1 MWVLGLVSCSLVQL
15 HSSGTRENGVGDTHN
30 LEGVCDDAHSHEL
43 LSVVA
48 AVHHERVGETLNDGA
63 LCLAETL
70 HSVSASRVGNV
81 HGLSDLDVIA
91 VVSQSVSI
99 RSFLCPTS
107 PLAATVVVCCNHAR
121 RPSPWNTSVVG
132 EQRT

>member
-1 MWVLGLVSCSLVQL
+1 M
-15 HSSGTRENGVGDTHN
+15 GDTHN
-30 LEGVCDDAHSHEL
+30 LEGVCNDAHSHEL